1 MKTRKYCDWNIV
13 TPQTSKI
20 RKTCLKKTWLKRS
33 KVLWYSCRNT
43 FWILSKTQLPCFLKI
58 MHDQLYFR
66 FLNKVRY
73 DIRDIGPKNPLAMTM
88 RVFGFLHLLIFKWL
102 FWFLSFWSSAIL
114 SILHFKKIHFAKI
127 WKSWG
132 LFFLSFRNEK
142 SSRLEL
148 KIKQP
153 TDIMRFF
160 TDSICRDKFLAWLWR
175 IRW

>member
-1 MKTRKYCDWNIV
+1 MKTRKFCDWNIV

-73 DIRDIGPKNPLAMTM
+73 DIRDIGLKNPFA
-88 RVFGFLHLLIFKWL
+88 FGNDHASIRYEFLHLLIFKWL

-114 SILHFKKIHFAKI
+114 SILHFKKHTLQKSENHEGYFSYLFEPRNHFV
-127 WKSWG
+127 
-132 LFFLSFRNEK
+132 
-142 SSRLEL
+142 
-148 KIKQP
+148 
-153 TDIMRFF
+153 
-160 TDSICRDKFLAWLWR
+160 
-175 IRW
+175 